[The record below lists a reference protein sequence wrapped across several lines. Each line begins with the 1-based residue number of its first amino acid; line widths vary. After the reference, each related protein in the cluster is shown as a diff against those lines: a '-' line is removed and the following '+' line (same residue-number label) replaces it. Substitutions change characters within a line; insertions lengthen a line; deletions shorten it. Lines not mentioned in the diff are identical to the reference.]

1 MRAAVFLQ
9 CLIDEEKHVKGEMC
23 RMQNLQKR
31 AMEIAVTVSR
41 AHRESPPVVS
51 AKLHWR
57 K

>member
-9 CLIDEEKHVKGEMC
+9 CLIDEEKHVKGGMC
-23 RMQNLQKR
+23 RMRNLQKR